1 MTTPPI
7 LDEIRRVRHEMSA
20 EINHDPVRLVEYFAA
35 LEKQNAFRVVN
46 LADQG
51 PKGRKKDPTE
61 TDASPPSDGNVVSSV
76 W

>member
-20 EINHDPVRLVEYFAA
+20 EIGHDPARLVEYFAA
-35 LEKQNAFRVVN
+35 LERQNAFRVVN

-51 PKGRKKDPTE
+51 PKGRKKDLTE
-61 TDASPPSDGNVVSSV
+61 TDASPSPDGSFVSSV
-76 W
+76 L